1 MILQRKGPGNSIP
14 AGKSAVRFGLVAL
27 FLCAIIGSAGTAN
40 TSSGNTLRIHSKS
53 GQNYISLHD
62 IIYRLDIDNSFDVI
76 TQRGKLYRKTSIM
89 VFQPGFSVALLNGR
103 LVSSTSP
110 VLREK
115 GEIFFP
121 AEMAKTALISLFPEK
136 TFSITSD
143 ELSVRDEAEQK
154 GIGREIT
161 PTHVTGKDAI
171 RFIILDAGHGG
182 KDPGALGN
190 GIREKDITL
199 AVTRMVLREL
209 QAKLNNVDIRLTR
222 TGDRFIELASRTD
235 FANRRLKKGSNG
247 IFVSI
252 HVNAS
257 LSPKISG
264 FETYYLSPNPSN
276 EEARATATLENNVI
290 VMENHGAKKKYD
302 DVEYLEAL
310 MLNSQI
316 HRESSMLASSL
327 QERLDSDIKEFKSR
341 GVKKADFFVLR
352 GSLMPAALVEIGYIS
367 NTTEARYLKKRSYQ
381 EKIARG
387 ISRGITDFIKKYD
400 DMLKN

>member
-14 AGKSAVRFGLVAL
+14 AGRSAIRFGFVAL
-27 FLCAIIGSAGTAN
+27 FLYAIISPAGTAS
-40 TSSGNTLRIHSKS
+40 TSSDNTLRIHSKN
-53 GQNYISLHD
+53 GRNYISLHD
-62 IIYRLDIDNSFDVI
+62 IIHRLDIDNSFDVI

-89 VFQPGFSVALLNGR
+89 VFQPGFSVALVNGR
-103 LVSSTSP
+103 LLSSTSP
-110 VLREK
+110 VVREK

-121 AEMAKTALISLFPEK
+121 AEMAKAALISLFPEK
-136 TFSITSD
+136 TFTITAD
-143 ELSVRDEAEQK
+143 ELSIRDEAEPK
-154 GIGREIT
+154 VIGRETI
-161 PTHVTGKDAI
+161 PTHVTGKDTI

-182 KDPGALGN
+182 KDPGAIGN

-199 AVTRMVLREL
+199 SVTRMVLREL

-235 FANRRLKKGSNG
+235 FANRRLKKGANG

-316 HRESSMLASSL
+316 HRESSMLASSI
-327 QERLDSDIKEFKSR
+327 QERLDSDITEFKSR

-367 NTTEARYLKKRSYQ
+367 NTAEARHLKRRSYQ